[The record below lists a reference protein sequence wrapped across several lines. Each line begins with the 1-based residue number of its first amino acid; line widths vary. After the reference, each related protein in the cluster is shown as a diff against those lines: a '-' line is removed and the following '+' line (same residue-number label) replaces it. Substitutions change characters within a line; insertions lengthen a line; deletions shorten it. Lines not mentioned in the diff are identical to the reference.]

1 MKRTFK
7 LQELDCANCASHMES
22 DISKLEGVNSAK
34 ISFMTGKLVLDADDA
49 AFERVLNEAQAICT
63 SYEKDCVIV
72 R

>member
-7 LQELDCANCASHMES
+7 LQDLDCANCASHMEH
-22 DISKLEGVNSAK
+22 DIAKISGVNSAK
-34 ISFMTGKLVLDADDA
+34 ISFMTGKLMLDADDA
-49 AFERVLNEAQAICT
+49 AFERVLNEAQTICT